1 MRGMKFQPGF
11 AGVLL
16 GLLLQT
22 PGAGAENALFT
33 IPFGS
38 EPGQPLAHAY
48 DYGAPPLA
56 QGLYT
61 MRVPSVDP
69 VMMAHLPDVE
79 LTIEAAGRIVQRS
92 HAARAYRALGD
103 CTKARDEIAEKIA
116 KVLPAPYA
124 GSDPRYQYQSADG
137 RVIGGVVCEHA
148 RYLPFP
154 TLVMEL
160 TLAP

>member
-1 MRGMKFQPGF
+1 M
-11 AGVLL
+11 ACIALGVLL
-16 GLLLQT
+16 GT
-22 PGAGAENALFT
+22 SRVAAENALFT

-56 QGLYT
+56 EGRYT

-79 LTIEAAGRIVQRS
+79 LTIEAAGKMVQRS
-92 HAARAYRALGD
+92 YAARAYRALGD
-103 CTKARDEIAEKIA
+103 CTKARDAIAEKIA
-116 KVLPAPYA
+116 KVLPAPYT
-124 GSDPRYQYQSADG
+124 GSDTRYQFQSADG
-137 RVIGGVVCEHA
+137 RVVGGVICEQA
-148 RYLPFP
+148 RHLPFP
-154 TLVMEL
+154 ILVMEL